1 MKRIYNLFLK
11 YWHQYYEII
20 TYLIFGGITTVVNI
34 ATYGLLSQVG
44 LSTGV
49 ANAIAWVVSVLVAYI
64 TNRIWVFRSHKT
76 GLAAL
81 KEFWSFI
88 VCRVGTGLLD
98 EAIMIVGV
106 DVLGPQ
112 IVAPAH
118 LDAWG
123 WGMKIFANLLVI
135 ILNYVFSKLIIFK
148 NRRDGKQA

>member
-1 MKRIYNLFLK
+1 MKRIWNLFLK
-11 YWHQYYEII
+11 YWHQYYEVL
-20 TYLIFGGITTVVNI
+20 TYLIFGGITTAVNI
-34 ATYGLLSQVG
+34 ATYGLLSWVG

-64 TNRIWVFRSHKT
+64 TNRIWVFRSQKT
-76 GLAAL
+76 GVAAL

-106 DVLGPQ
+106 DVLGPK

-123 WGMKIFANLLVI
+123 WGMKIFANILVI